1 MPESRGP
8 VSDPPEPHSRRLT
21 PSIGLTPEPGRAG
34 GEPDVAADSSNEDF
48 LFHLYRGSELLQDNR
63 VHDAKEELER
73 ALQLQPRDTQ
83 GQDMLAVVY
92 FRLGLYP
99 RAISIFEQLR
109 RKNPRDTALLLN
121 LALCYLKTGQSP
133 MARSALEQLLEINPM
148 HARAWGYL
156 GLACERVGDL
166 VTAERAFR
174 QGGHDQM
181 ARRIAERRTHGD
193 QGGAPVDARG
203 DAPAEDRG
211 PPTEED
217 EESLPTREIREA
229 REAVATAFKEL
240 DAGELSFAIAEPA
253 ADSPRDRD
261 REEEEEGVGSWKS
274 IELGQPASPRRETKK
289 PDTKDGPPMAPPMSA
304 LSQLALQSSAR
315 NRRPTLIVGAAPAPD
330 ANHHVTL
337 GPISAHLVPTIVEEI
352 PDSGVPGFDK
362 VPSPRPPPYSIEDPG
377 IPPHLR
383 RPVVAVPPV
392 RGRAAVLEPPP
403 ELAEHR
409 PTLPPPLHKPETV
422 PPQPVSDLA
431 AQSSV
436 DFPTKG
442 GVVLHPSGVALIR
455 TIENAPG
462 FSARLEAVRASA
474 NALSMKLLERQMKGK
489 PTGESFGGVGS
500 PMVHATGD
508 GQLMLAAR
516 AGRKLSSFV
525 LGEEMCFVR
534 EEVLLGFD
542 GELAYENGRLAT
554 GEGEFVAVVQLRGK
568 GAVLIEALGE
578 IITLKVKPN
587 KGMSVRREVILGW
600 FGRLVPRALAPSEAP
615 CGQRGL
621 VSFAG
626 EGRILVASA

>member
-1 MPESRGP
+1 MAESRGP
-8 VSDPPEPHSRRLT
+8 ESDLPEPESRRLT
-21 PSIGLTPEPGRAG
+21 PSIGLTPGPGRAG
-34 GEPDVAADSSNEDF
+34 GEFDVAADSSNEDF

-83 GQDMLAVVY
+83 GQDLLAVVY

-133 MARSALEQLLEINPM
+133 MARSALEQLLEINPV

-156 GLACERVGDL
+156 GLACERIGDL

-181 ARRIAERRTHGD
+181 ARRIAERRANPEG
-193 QGGAPVDARG
+193 QGTSSAD
-203 DAPAEDRG
+203 DRG
-211 PPTEED
+211 PVTEE
-217 EESLPTREIREA
+217 EVESLPTREVREA

-240 DAGELSFAIAEPA
+240 DTGELSFALAESA
-253 ADSPRDRD
+253 AESPN
-261 REEEEEGVGSWKS
+261 EGIGSWKS
-274 IELGQPASPRRETKK
+274 IELGSPLSPRLDTHKRDTQK
-289 PDTKDGPPMAPPMSA
+289 PDTKDGPPPASA
-304 LSQLALQSSAR
+304 RTGLPQLALPSSNR
-315 NRRPTLIVGAAPAPD
+315 GRRPTLVVGAAPAPD
-330 ANHHVTL
+330 ANSHLPV
-337 GPISAHLVPTIVEEI
+337 GPISAHPLPRIEATL
-352 PDSGVPGFDK
+352 DSGVPGFDK
-362 VPSPRPPPYSIEDPG
+362 VPSPRPPPFSPDEAG
-377 IPPHLR
+377 VPPHLR

-392 RGRAAVLEPPP
+392 RGGGRLEPPP
-403 ELAEHR
+403 EPFDHR
-409 PTLPPPLHKPETV
+409 KTLPPPLHKPETA
-422 PPQPVSDLA
+422 PPPPVSELA

-436 DFPTKG
+436 DFPSKG
-442 GVVLHPSGVALIR
+442 GLVLHPSGVALVR
-455 TIENAPG
+455 TIEGAPG
-462 FSARLEAVRASA
+462 FAARLEAVRASA
-474 NALSMKLLERQMKGK
+474 NALTMKLLERQMKGK

-500 PMVHATGD
+500 PMVHASGD
-508 GQLMLAAR
+508 GQLMLAPR

-525 LGEEMCFVR
+525 LVDEMCFVR
-534 EEVLLGFD
+534 EEVLLGFE

-568 GAVLIEALGE
+568 GAVLLESIGE
-578 IITLKVKPN
+578 IITLQVKPN
-587 KGMSVRREVILGW
+587 KGISVRREVILGW

-626 EGRILVASA
+626 EGRVLVASA

>member
-8 VSDPPEPHSRRLT
+8 ASDPPEPQSRRLT

-73 ALQLQPRDTQ
+73 ALQLQPRDAQ
-83 GQDMLAVVY
+83 GQDLLAVVY

-99 RAISIFEQLR
+99 RAIAIFEQLR

-121 LALCYLKTGQSP
+121 LALCYLKTGQSA
-133 MARSALEQLLEINPM
+133 MARNALEQLLEINPV

-156 GLACERVGDL
+156 GLACERIGDL

-181 ARRIAERRTHGD
+181 ARRIADRRAHGE
-193 QGGAPVDARG
+193 QGGPPPAPIDRL
-203 DAPAEDRG
+203 EERG

-217 EESLPTREIREA
+217 EESLPAREVREA

-240 DAGELSFAIAEPA
+240 DAGELSFAIAEPV
-253 ADSPRDRD
+253 DSPRD
-261 REEEEEGVGSWKS
+261 EQPESWKS
-274 IELGQPASPRRETKK
+274 IELGQPVSPVRETKK
-289 PDTKDGPPMAPPMSA
+289 PDTKEGPPQSPMNA
-304 LSQLALQSSAR
+304 LPQLALPASAR

-330 ANHHVTL
+330 ANHPGM
-337 GPISAHLVPTIVEEI
+337 GPISAHPVPKIVEEV

-362 VPSPRPPPYSIEDPG
+362 VPSPRPPKFATEEQGVPS
-377 IPPHLR
+377 HLR
-383 RPVVAVPPV
+383 RPVVAVPPI
-392 RGRAAVLEPPP
+392 RAGRLEPPP
-403 ELAEHR
+403 ETFEHR
-409 PTLPPPLHKPETV
+409 KTLPPPLHKPESAL
-422 PPQPVSDLA
+422 PPPPPPVSELA

-436 DFPTKG
+436 EFPTTG
-442 GVVLHPSGVALIR
+442 GVVVHPSGVALVR
-455 TIENAPG
+455 TLEGTPG

-474 NALSMKLLERQMKGK
+474 NGLALKQLERQMKGK

-500 PMVHATGD
+500 PMVNATGD
-508 GQLMLAAR
+508 GQLVLAAR
-516 AGRKLSSFV
+516 AGRKLSSF
-525 LGEEMCFVR
+525 LIGEEMCFVR

-542 GELAYENGRLAT
+542 GALAYENGRLAT
-554 GEGEFVAVVQLRGK
+554 GEGELVAVVQLRGK
-568 GAVLIEALGE
+568 GAVLIEGLGE

-587 KGMSVRREVILGW
+587 KGMSVRREVVLGW

-626 EGRILVASA
+626 EGRVLVASA

>member
-1 MPESRGP
+1 MPESWRP
-8 VSDPPEPHSRRLT
+8 SDAPEHEPQSRRLT
-21 PSIGLTPEPGRAG
+21 PSIGLGPDPGRVG

-63 VHDAKEELER
+63 VHEAKEELER
-73 ALQLQPRDTQ
+73 ALHLQPRDTQ
-83 GQDMLAVVY
+83 GQDLLAVVY

-99 RAISIFEQLR
+99 RAIAIFEQLR

-133 MARSALEQLLEINPM
+133 MARIALEQLLEINPA

-174 QGGHDQM
+174 QGGHEQM
-181 ARRIAERRTHGD
+181 ARRIAERRAHTTTEER
-193 QGGAPVDARG
+193 APK
-203 DAPAEDRG
+203 
-211 PPTEED
+211 TEED
-217 EESLPTREIREA
+217 EESLPKREVREA
-229 REAVATAFKEL
+229 REAVASAFKEL

-253 ADSPRDRD
+253 ADSPRD
-261 REEEEEGVGSWKS
+261 EVAGSWKS
-274 IELGQPASPRRETKK
+274 IELGQPLSPRPDTVK
-289 PDTKDGPPMAPPMSA
+289 PDTKDGPPPSPAGSLPQFAFESPG
-304 LSQLALQSSAR
+304 R
-315 NRRPTLIVGAAPAPD
+315 RGRPTLIVGAAPAPD
-330 ANHHVTL
+330 ANQHF
-337 GPISAHLVPTIVEEI
+337 GPISHHPVPAIAEAG

-362 VPSPRPPPYSIEDPG
+362 VPSAPRPPPISDEHTLAPSV
-377 IPPHLR
+377 LR

-392 RGRAAVLEPPP
+392 RGRILETPP
-403 ELAEHR
+403 EPLDHR
-409 PTLPPPLHKPETV
+409 KTLPPPLHKPDTA
-422 PPQPVSDLA
+422 PPPPVSELA

-436 DFPTKG
+436 DFPSKNG
-442 GVVLHPSGVALIR
+442 LVVHPSGVALVR
-455 TIENAPG
+455 TVEGGAG
-462 FSARLEAVRASA
+462 FSARLEALRASA
-474 NALSMKLLERQMKGK
+474 NSLTMKLLERQMKGK

-508 GQLMLAAR
+508 GQLMLAPR
-516 AGRKLSSFV
+516 AGRKLSSFI
-525 LGEEMCFVR
+525 LADEMAFVR

-542 GELAYENGRLAT
+542 AELAYENGRLAT

-568 GAVLIEALGE
+568 GAVLVESLGE
-578 IITLKVKPN
+578 IITLNVKPN

-626 EGRILVASA
+626 EGRVLVASA

>member
-8 VSDPPEPHSRRLT
+8 ESELPEPESKRLT
-21 PSIGLTPEPGRAG
+21 PSIGLTPGGRAG

-83 GQDMLAVVY
+83 GQDLLAVVY

-99 RAISIFEQLR
+99 RAIAIFEQLR

-121 LALCYLKTGQSP
+121 LALCYLKTGQPP
-133 MARSALEQLLEINPM
+133 MARTALEQLLEINPV
-148 HARAWGYL
+148 HTRAWGYL
-156 GLACERVGDL
+156 GLACERIGDL

-181 ARRIAERRTHGD
+181 ARRIADRRAHGEH
-193 QGGAPVDARG
+193 GGEAPI
-203 DAPAEDRG
+203 EERG
-211 PPTEED
+211 PTTEED
-217 EESLPTREIREA
+217 EESPPRREVREA
-229 REAVATAFKEL
+229 REVVATAFKEL
-240 DAGELSFAIAEPA
+240 DTGDLAFALAESA
-253 ADSPRDRD
+253 ADSPR
-261 REEEEEGVGSWKS
+261 EGAGSWKS
-274 IELGQPASPRRETKK
+274 IELGQPLSPRPDTQK
-289 PDTKDGPPMAPPMSA
+289 PDTKDGPPSVSPFSA
-304 LSQLALQSSAR
+304 LPQLALPASNR
-315 NRRPTLIVGAAPAPD
+315 GRRPTLVVGAAPAPD
-330 ANHHVTL
+330 ANHPQL
-337 GPISAHLVPTIVEEI
+337 GPISAHPLPRIDTA

-362 VPSPRPPPYSIEDPG
+362 VPSPRPPPFVPEESGVPS
-377 IPPHLR
+377 HLR

-392 RGRAAVLEPPP
+392 RGGTGRLEPPP
-403 ELAEHR
+403 EPFDHR
-409 PTLPPPLHKPETV
+409 KTLPPPLHKPNSA
-422 PPQPVSDLA
+422 PPPPVSELA

-436 DFPTKG
+436 DFPSKG
-442 GVVLHPSGVALIR
+442 GLVLHPSGVALVR
-455 TIENAPG
+455 TVDGAPG
-462 FSARLEAVRASA
+462 FAARLEAVRASA
-474 NALSMKLLERQMKGK
+474 NSLTMKLLERQMKGK

-500 PMVHATGD
+500 PMVHASGD
-508 GQLMLAAR
+508 GQLMLAPR

-525 LGEEMCFVR
+525 LSDEMCFVR
-534 EEVLLGFD
+534 EEVLLGFE

-554 GEGEFVAVVQLRGK
+554 GEGEFVSVVQLRGK
-568 GAVLIEALGE
+568 GAVVLESIGE

-587 KGMSVRREVILGW
+587 KGISVRREVILGW

-626 EGRILVASA
+626 EGRVLVASA

>member
-8 VSDPPEPHSRRLT
+8 ASDPPEPQSKRLT

-48 LFHLYRGSELLQDNR
+48 LFHLYRGSELLQANR

-83 GQDMLAVVY
+83 GQDLLAVVY

-99 RAISIFEQLR
+99 RAIAIFEQLR

-133 MARSALEQLLEINPM
+133 MARSALEQLLEINPV

-181 ARRIAERRTHGD
+181 ARRIAERRAHGD
-193 QGGAPVDARG
+193 QGGPAVDAR
-203 DAPAEDRG
+203 AEERVEERG

-217 EESLPTREIREA
+217 EESLPTREVREA

-253 ADSPRDRD
+253 ADSPR
-261 REEEEEGVGSWKS
+261 EEEAVGSWKS
-274 IELGQPASPRRETKK
+274 IELGQPHSPRPETKK
-289 PDTKDGPPMAPPMSA
+289 PDTKDGPHGAPPAPPVSA
-304 LSQLALQSSAR
+304 LPQLALPSSAR

-330 ANHHVTL
+330 ANHHPPV
-337 GPISAHLVPTIVEEI
+337 GAISAHPVPRIIEEV

-362 VPSPRPPPYSIEDPG
+362 VPSPRPPPYSSEEPAG
-377 IPPHLR
+377 VPSAMR

-392 RGRAAVLEPPP
+392 RGGRLETPP
-403 ELAEHR
+403 EPFEHR
-409 PTLPPPLHKPETV
+409 KTLPPPLHKPDTV
-422 PPQPVSDLA
+422 PPQPVSELA

-436 DFPTKG
+436 DFPSKG
-442 GVVLHPSGVALIR
+442 GVVMHPSGVALVR
-455 TIENAPG
+455 TFENAPG

-474 NALSMKLLERQMKGK
+474 NALTMKLLERQMKGK

-500 PMVHATGD
+500 PMVHAAGD
-508 GQLMLAAR
+508 GQLVLAPR
-516 AGRKLSSFV
+516 AGRKISSFV
-525 LGEEMCFVR
+525 LTDEMCFVR

-554 GEGEFVAVVQLRGK
+554 GEGEFVTVVQLRGK
-568 GAVLIEALGE
+568 GAVLVEALGE
-578 IITLKVKPN
+578 IITLKVEPN
-587 KGMSVRREVILGW
+587 RGMSVRREVILGW

-626 EGRILVASA
+626 EGRVLVASA